1 MLVMIDNYDSF
12 TFNVVRYFRELGA
25 QLRVI
30 RNDAMSVDAI
40 ADLQPT
46 GIIISPGPGTPDNSG
61 ISLGV
66 IERYAGRVPMLG
78 VCLGHQAIGQVF
90 GAQVQ
95 QAARIMHGKTSQL
108 SHNNQGLFSGLPES
122 FAVARYH
129 SLLLTEASIPAEFS
143 VDAWVS
149 ESTDNFAPEVMA
161 IRHHQMPLWGVQFH
175 PEAILTEY
183 GHDVLARFMQEA
195 NAWQRAQ

>member
-25 QLRVI
+25 QLKVI
-30 RNDAMSVDAI
+30 RNDAISIAAL
-40 ADLQPT
+40 ADLQPS

-66 IERYAGRVPMLG
+66 IERYAGIVPILG

-90 GAQVQ
+90 GAEVKPAKQV
-95 QAARIMHGKTSQL
+95 MHGKTSL
-108 SHNNQGLFSGLPES
+108 LNHSNQGLFAGLPTS

-129 SLLLTEASIPAEFS
+129 SLLLTAATIPAEFS
-143 VDAWVS
+143 VDAWVNQS
-149 ESTDNFAPEVMA
+149 DTNTDKEVMA
-161 IRHHQMPLWGVQFH
+161 IRHQTMPLWGVQFH

-195 NAWQRAQ
+195 NAWQRKQ

>member
-25 QLRVI
+25 QLKVV
-30 RNDAMSVDAI
+30 RNDAITVA
-40 ADLQPT
+40 ALAELQPS

-66 IERYAGRVPMLG
+66 IERYAGEVPILG

-90 GAQVQ
+90 GAKVTRAKQV
-95 QAARIMHGKTSQL
+95 MHGKTSQL
-108 SHNNQGLFSGLPES
+108 NHNNHGLFADLPAA

-129 SLLLTEASIPAEFS
+129 SLVLSAATLPAEFC

-149 ESTDNFAPEVMA
+149 QQGTTAEKEVMA
-161 IRHHQMPLWGVQFH
+161 IRHKDMPLWGVQFH

-195 NAWQRAQ
+195 NAWQRKQ

>member
-30 RNDAMSVDAI
+30 RNDAMSVHAI

-66 IERYAGRVPMLG
+66 IERYAGSVPMLG

-90 GAQVQ
+90 GAQVKP
-95 QAARIMHGKTSQL
+95 AARIMHGKTSPL
-108 SHNNQGLFSGLPES
+108 SHNNQGLFNGLPES

-143 VDAWVS
+143 VDAWVD
-149 ESTDNFAPEVMA
+149 ESTGNFAPEVMA
-161 IRHHQMPLWGVQFH
+161 IRHQQMPLWGVQFH

-195 NAWQRAQ
+195 NAWQRAR